1 MTDRPQAACGGSTD
15 EQGPHYAVRRA
26 RIARDVLRD
35 WDGALAVERDRHRM
49 GARSVALP
57 AILSAII
64 VAILPSP
71 LICPFAS
78 PLMPPSRR
86 RLVIPLLPVSGRHAI

>member
-49 GARSVALP
+49 GARAVARGPESGTGHAAKDRGERPMMDSFDYLP
-57 AILSAII
+57 
-64 VAILPSP
+64 LP
-71 LICPFAS
+71 
-78 PLMPPSRR
+78 
-86 RLVIPLLPVSGRHAI
+86 